1 MQVTC
6 DDVRKYLKWKM
17 LIVKCERERERAG
30 SQDLELQSCV
40 EMEVE
45 REQS

>member
-1 MQVTC
+1 MENVNCQ
-6 DDVRKYLKWKM
+6 M
-17 LIVKCERERERAG
+17 RERERAG

-45 REQS
+45 QEQS

>member
-1 MQVTC
+1 MENVNCQMV
-6 DDVRKYLKWKM
+6 
-17 LIVKCERERERAG
+17 ERAG